1 MSKYSNRVCVGQS
14 SRARDSREVRVLVE
28 VEVEN
33 EEDDEEYFF
42 FSKPAR
48 VALVDVRGWDWIYR
62 CGI

>member
-1 MSKYSNRVCVGQS
+1 
-14 SRARDSREVRVLVE
+14 VE

-33 EEDDEEYFF
+33 EEEDDQEYFF